1 MLNGNLHKFRM
12 YIIAAVLGLLL
23 FTANTGVAG
32 AQDQVRP
39 TPFSMD
45 FFGYIDGV
53 VVGDKVTVFDFDG
66 VLCGEFIVNKAG
78 QYGFLHVYA
87 DDPGTGVDEGA
98 EVGDVL
104 TFKLNGELL
113 LSDSDIYWSGDRQRQ
128 QVDFSR
134 R

>member
-23 FTANTGVAG
+23 FTADTGVAG

-66 VLCGEFIVNKAG
+66 VLCGEFTVNKAG
-78 QYGFLHVYA
+78 QYGFLHVYG
-87 DDPGTGVDEGA
+87 DDPNTSVDEGA
-98 EVGDVL
+98 KAGDLL
-104 TFKLNGELL
+104 TFKLNGALL
-113 LSDSDIYWSGDRQRQ
+113 LSDADIYWAGDRQRKK
-128 QVDFSR
+128 VDFSR
-134 R
+134 K